1 MNLILEE
8 SPMARGKYE
17 RKKGKKGKKG
27 SLWLKILIVVLSVVL
42 VVMIAGALVVNH
54 LLGRLGRFEDPDP
67 TGTDQTPMTDEFDTD
82 STLDGQETIQTV
94 HPTDVTFQEV
104 EELQGENIV
113 NVMLIGQDARPGE
126 DRSRSDSMILVT
138 LNREKNA
145 IQLTS
150 FMRDTYVQIPGY
162 MDNRLNVAYRYGGT
176 ELMNETFKKNF
187 GLDIDGNV
195 MVDFAE
201 FSGII
206 DMLGGVDIDL
216 SQEELNYMYDK
227 GFSDLSV
234 GVNHLDGEA
243 ALTFARMRYVSGGDY
258 GRTERQRRILT
269 SLAKSFSSASFSTIW
284 DTVNEL
290 LPHVVTNLSDA
301 QILEYVTTGA
311 TLLTGGAE
319 IQSLRIPAD
328 DAHYGAM
335 INGMSVLVPDL
346 GMCREDLEEF
356 IYSGENG

>member
-1 MNLILEE
+1 
-8 SPMARGKYE
+8 MAHGKYE
-17 RKKGKKGKKG
+17 KKKEKTGKKGN
-27 SLWLKILIVVLSVVL
+27 LWLKVFIVVLSVVL
-42 VVMIAGALVVNH
+42 VIMIAGLLVVNH
-54 LLGRLGRFEDPDP
+54 LLGRLGRFEDLEPSES
-67 TGTDQTPMTDEFDTD
+67 GQVPMTDEFDTD
-82 STLDGQETIQTV
+82 STLPGQETIQTV
-94 HPTDVTFQEV
+94 DASDVTFHEV
-104 EELQGENIV
+104 EEFQGENIV

-126 DRSRSDSMILVT
+126 DRARSDSMILVS
-138 LNREKNA
+138 LNREKNT

-195 MVDFAE
+195 MVDFDE

-216 SQEELNYMYDK
+216 TQEELNYMYDN
-227 GFSDLSV
+227 GCWDLSL
-234 GVNHLDGEA
+234 GVNHLNGEE

-258 GRTERQRRILT
+258 GRTERQRRILI
-269 SLAKSFSSASFSTIW
+269 SLAQSFSNASFSTIW

-311 TLLTGGAE
+311 SLLTGGAE

-346 GMCREDLEEF
+346 NMCREDLADF